1 MSAHRW
7 PTVTSDDGSAS
18 LSDRSPTIEST
29 DSATSRVQHRWVEWS
44 PGGTTLALP
53 KKWAASY

>member
-29 DSATSRVQHRWVEWS
+29 DSATSRVQHRWVKRS
-44 PGGTTLALP
+44 SGRTILALP
-53 KKWAASY
+53 EKWAASY